1 MLKMLPLWSRALPK
15 VRHCPL
21 KPNILQ
27 RPIST
32 TSSALVRYQ
41 GKTRQAREISPDE
54 VRKYNE
60 AQKARKERQ
69 GFENGQNQFYYHE
82 NPSLNQEGFMND
94 PTQFRAVFDIPPN
107 ENGIITEHDGI
118 YDILKE
124 PTLVIE
130 RQVEFMNIVIGFEQ
144 ANRYKIMNSNGEQIA
159 YMEEKDFGI
168 MKALGRQFFRLHR
181 PFELDVFNNYGDKIL
196 TIKRPFSFIN
206 SHIKALLPG
215 YDENGNLMHEIIG
228 ESVQKWHLWRRRY
241 NLFKLED
248 DVSDEYEQYG
258 AIDSGFLAFD
268 FPVYNKDG
276 DVVGSVDRNWVGLG
290 RELFTDT
297 GVYIVRMDP
306 ASFAGMGLMYPS
318 VAGPLTLDQR
328 AVLLGNAVS
337 IDFDYFSRHSRGG
350 GGFLLF
356 SDWE

>member
-1 MLKMLPLWSRALPK
+1 MFGRVLPIFRRVPLNSLVAAPRFSRSIK
-15 VRHCPL
+15 
-21 KPNILQ
+21 
-27 RPIST
+27 
-32 TSSALVRYQ
+32 TSSLALVRYQ
-41 GKTRQAREISPDE
+41 GKTRKVNEISPEE
-54 VRKYNE
+54 VRRYQEKY
-60 AQKARKERQ
+60 AQNSGSQ
-69 GFENGQNQFYYHE
+69 NGNSQFYYQE
-82 NPSLNQEGFMND
+82 NPSLDPLAFQND
-94 PTQFRAVFDIPPN
+94 PSQFRTVFEVPPN

-130 RQVEFMNIVIGFEQ
+130 RQVEFMNVVIGFEQ
-144 ANRYKIMNSNGEQIA
+144 ANRYKIMNSNGDQIA

-168 MKALGRQFFRLHR
+168 MKAIGRQFFRLHR
-181 PFELDVFNNYGDKIL
+181 PFELEVFNNYGDLLL

-215 YDENGNLMHEIIG
+215 YDERGNIMHEIVG

-241 NLFKLED
+241 DLFKLED
-248 DVSDEYEQYG
+248 EVTDEYEQYG

-268 FPVYNKDG
+268 FPVYNNNG
-276 DVVGSVDRNWVGLG
+276 DVIASVDRNWVGLG

-306 ASFAGMGLMYPS
+306 AAFAGMGLMYPS

-337 IDFDYFSRHSRGG
+337 IDFDYFSRHSRSG
-350 GGFLLF
+350 GGFF
-356 SDWE
+356 HFGDWE